1 MTKHIKEN
9 DRLRKIVESFPKLTI
24 TVLADLVA
32 DEFVFGEISRVSR
45 EAPVLILQHRDRK
58 VVPGGGANAIYNLAD
73 LGVNVL
79 PVGVVGDDEPGRL
92 LLRAFRHKRI
102 PVSGVLKD
110 KTYSTV
116 TKTRILAGFAHTAG
130 QQVVRLDREPVEG
143 PNSHLRRE
151 LVLAAR
157 EYARASDALLVS
169 DYGYGAA
176 TPALLNVIREKRGL
190 DKVPVT
196 LDSRHRML
204 EFSGITAATPN
215 ESEVEEVL
223 GIRIGNDWER
233 LLAAGDQITGAMD
246 LESLLITRGKDG
258 LVVFPRRHK
267 PVDIPIYGSD
277 EVADV
282 TGAGDTVIATFTAA
296 LAADATAEE
305 AAHLANYAGGIV
317 VMKRGTATV
326 SQQELLEAL
335 DKSAAGRAR
344 TLEGGGALPSPG
356 GAEPRHHTNVVWA
369 KFEFIDHIIPSE
381 DRFAPRTSAACGG
394 MAERWR
400 SGHPG
405 QRLFRRAARR
415 PCSLPA
421 LRSGVGR
428 QADCR
433 GQQRCFRARVKGR
446 RAARDAG

>member
-9 DRLRKIVESFPKLTI
+9 DRLRRLVESFPKLTV

-45 EAPVLILQHRDRK
+45 EAPVLILKHRDRK
-58 VVPGGGANAIYNLAD
+58 IVPGGGANAIYNLAD

-79 PVGVVGDDEPGRL
+79 PVGVVGDDEAGKA

-102 PVSGVLKD
+102 PVSGILKH
-110 KTYSTV
+110 KSYTTV

-130 QQVVRLDREPVEG
+130 QQVVRIDREPAEG
-143 PNSHLRRE
+143 PDSHLRRE

-157 EYARASDALLVS
+157 QYTRASDALLIS

-176 TPALLNVIREKRGL
+176 TPSLLNLIREKRSFS
-190 DKVPVT
+190 KVPVT

-215 ESEVEEVL
+215 EAEVEEVL
-223 GIRIGNDWER
+223 GIHIGNNRDR
-233 LLAAGDQITGAMD
+233 LLAAGEQLAGEMD

-258 LVVFPRRHK
+258 MVIFPRRHK

-277 EVADV
+277 QVADV

-296 LAADATAEE
+296 LATGATSEE

-335 DKSAAGRAR
+335 DK
-344 TLEGGGALPSPG
+344 
-356 GAEPRHHTNVVWA
+356 
-369 KFEFIDHIIPSE
+369 
-381 DRFAPRTSAACGG
+381 APRLA
-394 MAERWR
+394 
-400 SGHPG
+400 
-405 QRLFRRAARR
+405 
-415 PCSLPA
+415 PA
-421 LRSGVGR
+421 
-428 QADCR
+428 D
-433 GQQRCFRARVKGR
+433 
-446 RAARDAG
+446 

>member
-9 DRLRKIVESFPKLTI
+9 DRLRKIVASFPKLTV

-45 EAPVLILQHRDRK
+45 EAPVLILKHHDRK

-102 PVSGVLKD
+102 PVSGVFKD
-110 KTYSTV
+110 KSYSTV
-116 TKTRILAGFAHTAG
+116 TKTRILAGFPHTAG
-130 QQVVRLDREPVEG
+130 QQVVRLDREPTEG

-151 LVLAAR
+151 IVLAAR

-176 TPALLNVIREKRGL
+176 TPSLLNVIREKRGI

-223 GIRIGNDWER
+223 GIRIGNDRDGDHDNNWER
-233 LLAAGDQITGAMD
+233 LIAAGDQIAGAMN
-246 LESLLITRGKDG
+246 LESLLITRGKHG
-258 LVVFPRRHK
+258 MVVFPRRHR

-296 LAADATAEE
+296 LAAGATAEE
-305 AAHLANYAGGIV
+305 AAHLANYAGGLV

-335 DKSAAGRAR
+335 DK
-344 TLEGGGALPSPG
+344 T
-356 GAEPRHHTNVVWA
+356 
-369 KFEFIDHIIPSE
+369 
-381 DRFAPRTSAACGG
+381 AP
-394 MAERWR
+394 
-400 SGHPG
+400 
-405 QRLFRRAARR
+405 AAREH
-415 PCSLPA
+415 
-421 LRSGVGR
+421 
-428 QADCR
+428 
-433 GQQRCFRARVKGR
+433 
-446 RAARDAG
+446 